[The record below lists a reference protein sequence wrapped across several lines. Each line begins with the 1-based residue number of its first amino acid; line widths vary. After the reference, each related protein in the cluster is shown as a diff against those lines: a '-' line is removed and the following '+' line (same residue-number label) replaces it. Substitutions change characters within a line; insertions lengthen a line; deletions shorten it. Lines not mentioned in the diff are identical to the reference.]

1 MLLDRPI
8 VYYTP
13 DLKEFLSSS
22 RALNFHPKEIAVGPM
37 CEAFPELL
45 TAIENIIQ
53 SGAADY
59 DGKRKE
65 VFPRL
70 HGFRDGRASERVLE
84 IISERYF
91 EGALVSQKEPE
102 IPLV

>member
-13 DLKEFLSSS
+13 DLKEFLNSS

-37 CEAFPELL
+37 CESFPELL
-45 TAIENIIQ
+45 AAIENIIR
-53 SGAADY
+53 SDAAKFES
-59 DGKRKE
+59 KRTE

-70 HGFRDGRASERVLE
+70 HEFRDGRASERVLE
-84 IISERYF
+84 VISDRYF
-91 EGALVSQKEPE
+91 GGALTSRKEHDV
-102 IPLV
+102 PLV